1 PNVKADAAAWA
12 SQQTLLKKLSQ
23 NISDMHTAVNEV
35 RRIKKSIEQYNE
47 LLKEKPGNE
56 DLLLAGKTLITKL
69 DAWEQNIVEVRIKNG
84 QDVINWPSKLNAEL
98 FNLKRLADAHEPV
111 VTEGVKTR
119 ATDLENEWLTYKEQL
134 NTGLRKDVDA
144 YNTMFKNKN
153 LPALMMK
160 SGEMKTM

>member
-1 PNVKADAAAWA
+1 
-12 SQQTLLKKLSQ
+12 
-23 NISDMHTAVNEV
+23 MHTAVNEV

-98 FNLKRLADAHEPV
+98 FNLKRLADAHEPI

-119 ATDLENEWLTYKEQL
+119 ATDLEKEWLTYKQHL
-134 NTGLRKDVDA
+134 STDLRRDVDA
-144 YNTMFKNKN
+144 YNTLFKNKN
-153 LPALMMK
+153 LPALMMSAGALK
-160 SGEMKTM
+160 VM